1 MTEPDE
7 TPRLL
12 SETVLCVRY
21 KEFSNFRILSERDLS
36 GNPEA
41 SEEATLT
48 WAGHGAEVS
57 WEDWELFCGGAE
69 RANEMIRKSAHE
81 FELVGPGAEDFLG
94 EEGGGEEE
102 FAIGGSVA

>member
-1 MTEPDE
+1 MTESDE
-7 TPRLL
+7 AVRPL
-12 SETVLCVRY
+12 SETALCVRY

-41 SEEATLT
+41 SEEATLS

-57 WEDWELFCGGAE
+57 WEDWETFCGGAE
-69 RANEMIRKSAHE
+69 RANEMLRNSAHE

-94 EEGGGEEE
+94 AEDGEEE
-102 FAIGGSVA
+102 FAIGGSAE